1 MNIEKLREQ
10 LKIDEGVKYEV
21 YLDHLGYK
29 TFGIGHLIVAGD
41 DEYGAD
47 VGYAVSE
54 ERVNAVFNEDVK
66 KYIEE
71 SKKVFPNLEEL
82 PEEAQQV
89 IVNMC
94 FNMGAPRLS
103 KFKKF
108 IAAVNDGNWSTAAVE
123 MMDSRWATQ
132 VGKRAERLRDRI
144 QALSNWKGDPLNDEY
159 KKARDSINDMY
170 CNKGTWAWHIDNN
183 MLY

>member
-29 TFGIGHLIVAGD
+29 TFGIGHLVVAGD

-47 VGYAVSE
+47 VGYKVSE
-54 ERVNAVFNEDVK
+54 ERVNAVFDTDVE
-66 KYIEE
+66 KYISE
-71 SKKVFPNLEEL
+71 SKKVFPDLEDL

-94 FNMGAPRLS
+94 FNMGAPRLG

-108 IAAVNDGNWSTAAVE
+108 IAAVNDGNWNTAAVE

-132 VGKRAERLRDRI
+132 VGARAERLRDRI
-144 QALSNWKGDPLNDEY
+144 KALAS
-159 KKARDSINDMY
+159 
-170 CNKGTWAWHIDNN
+170 
-183 MLY
+183 

>member
-1 MNIEKLREQ
+1 MNVDKLREQ

-21 YLDHLGYK
+21 YKDHLGYP
-29 TFGIGHLIVAGD
+29 TFGIGHLVVEGD
-41 DEYGAD
+41 EEMGKP
-47 VGYAVSE
+47 VGTPVSE
-54 ERVNAVFNEDVK
+54 ERVNSVFESDVQK
-66 KYIEE
+66 FVVE
-71 SKKVFPNLEEL
+71 SEKVFPNLKDL

-132 VGKRAERLRDRI
+132 VGVRAERLRDRV
-144 QALSNWKGDPLNDEY
+144 QALSNWVREPLNNERNEEAD
-159 KKARDSINDMY
+159 KLNDHFMLHRSI
-170 CNKGTWAWHIDNN
+170 
-183 MLY
+183 

>member
-1 MNIEKLREQ
+1 MNISNLREQ

-21 YLDHLGYK
+21 YDDHLGYK
-29 TFGIGHLIVAGD
+29 TFGIGHLVVAGD
-41 DEYGAD
+41 EEYGAP
-47 VGYAVSE
+47 VGTEVSE
-54 ERVNAVFNEDVK
+54 DRVNSVFNEDVK
-66 KYIEE
+66 TYIEE
-71 SKKVFPNLEEL
+71 AKKVFPNIDGL

-108 IAAVNDGNWSTAAVE
+108 IAGVNDGNWSTAAVE

-132 VGKRAERLRDRI
+132 VGVRAERLRDRI
-144 QALSNWKGDPLNDEY
+144 QALAG
-159 KKARDSINDMY
+159 
-170 CNKGTWAWHIDNN
+170 
-183 MLY
+183 